1 MMILLVMAACNALML
16 TCDILILSRPRLS
29 IGKYFLFFFSFG
41 GFFFLQLYFDFS
53 PLLPV
58 ALGVNSVLLVK
69 WTGRLD
75 SFLSIPLG
83 YILNCVVSNLVS
95 LAANRAWDLSVKDIN
110 GDGFYIVLLGGC
122 SLVLSCPLL
131 FVARGVMG
139 RYVSGVLEKMGG
151 KLLALI
157 GVTLL
162 LCAFML
168 FTMASFFDTLDITH
182 REFLLMVGSLVLYF
196 LFTCSMLFI
205 VLHAV
210 RGNYE
215 ARKKVEYLEHLKE
228 YTGNLEMVYDNL
240 RSFRHDYINVMAS
253 LAAYIEE
260 GRYAELRDFFY
271 GHILPMQEGLAQRND
286 ALCRLSHVH
295 DALNSLLH
303 VEVLELKSILYTKL
317 LLAVNREVEVEV
329 DIPDVIDCVHM
340 DPVDL
345 VRVLGIYLDN
355 AIEACLETERP
366 FLGFHLGRTEEG
378 IVFLLSNPFVDRG
391 LSLGQMCKKDVSTKG
406 EGRGIGLY
414 TVGEI
419 LNRYDNVYHETRMEE
434 GVFIQQV
441 RICRA

>member
-1 MMILLVMAACNALML
+1 MMLYLIASLLIGLLL
-16 TCDILILSRPRLS
+16 TCDVFILAHPYVPRRVYAILVLS
-29 IGKYFLFFFSFG
+29 ISA
-41 GFFFLQLYFDFS
+41 FFLVQAYFTFY
-53 PLLPV
+53 PLV
-58 ALGVNSVLLVK
+58 VVTLGVHSVLLVK
-69 WTGRLD
+69 STGKHYM
-75 SFLSIPLG
+75 FFYIPIG
-83 YILNCVVSNLVS
+83 YILNCVFGNLVG
-95 LAANRAWDLSVKDIN
+95 LAFNLLWDLSVKELNADAAWIALYSIGTGIVSFPALYLVRRLFLRYLGDILE
-110 GDGFYIVLLGGC
+110 G
-122 SLVLSCPLL
+122 
-131 FVARGVMG
+131 MG
-139 RYVSGVLEKMGG
+139 K
-151 KLLALI
+151 KLLAFLAL
-157 GVTLL
+157 TLL
-162 LCAFML
+162 LCAYMIL
-168 FTMASFFDTLDITH
+168 TMASFFDTIEITH
-182 REFLLMVGSLVLYF
+182 REYFLMVASLVLYF
-196 LFTCSMLFI
+196 LFTFSMLFI

-228 YTGNLEMVYDNL
+228 YTGNLEMVYGNL

-260 GRYAELRDFFY
+260 GRYEELRDFFY

-295 DALNSLLH
+295 
-303 VEVLELKSILYTKL
+303 VLEVKSILYAKL
-317 LLAVNREVEVEV
+317 LLAVNRGVEVEV

-441 RICRA
+441 RICGA

>member
-1 MMILLVMAACNALML
+1 MMLYLIASLLIGLLL
-16 TCDILILSRPRLS
+16 TCDVFILAHPYVPRRVYAILVLS
-29 IGKYFLFFFSFG
+29 ISA
-41 GFFFLQLYFDFS
+41 FFLVQAYFTFY
-53 PLLPV
+53 PLV
-58 ALGVNSVLLVK
+58 VVTLGVHSVLLVK
-69 WTGRLD
+69 STGKHYMFFYLP
-75 SFLSIPLG
+75 IG
-83 YILNCVVSNLVS
+83 YILNCVFGNLVG
-95 LAANRAWDLSVKDIN
+95 LAFNLLWDLSVKELNADAAW
-110 GDGFYIVLLGGC
+110 IVLYSIGTGIVSFPALYLVRRLFLRYLGDILEG
-122 SLVLSCPLL
+122 
-131 FVARGVMG
+131 MG
-139 RYVSGVLEKMGG
+139 K
-151 KLLALI
+151 KLLAFLAL
-157 GVTLL
+157 TLL
-162 LCAFML
+162 LCAYMIL
-168 FTMASFFDTLDITH
+168 TMASFFDTIEITH
-182 REFLLMVGSLVLYF
+182 REYFLMVASLVLYF
-196 LFTCSMLFI
+196 LFTFSMLFI

-228 YTGNLEMVYDNL
+228 YTGNLEMVYGNL

-260 GRYAELRDFFY
+260 GRYEELRDFFY

-295 DALNSLLH
+295 
-303 VEVLELKSILYTKL
+303 VLELKSILYTKL

-345 VRVLGIYLDN
+345 VRGLGIYLDN

-366 FLGFHLGRTEEG
+366 FLHFHLGREEEG

>member
-1 MMILLVMAACNALML
+1 MMLYLIASLLIGLLL
-16 TCDILILSRPRLS
+16 TCDVFILAHPYVPRRVYAILVLS
-29 IGKYFLFFFSFG
+29 ISA
-41 GFFFLQLYFDFS
+41 FFLVQAYFTFY
-53 PLLPV
+53 PLV
-58 ALGVNSVLLVK
+58 VVTLGVHSVLLVK
-69 WTGRLD
+69 STGKHYMFFYLP
-75 SFLSIPLG
+75 IG
-83 YILNCVVSNLVS
+83 YILNCVFGNLVG
-95 LAANRAWDLSVKDIN
+95 LAFNLLWDLSVKELNADAAW
-110 GDGFYIVLLGGC
+110 IVLYSIGTGIVSFPALYLVRRLFLRYLGDILEG
-122 SLVLSCPLL
+122 
-131 FVARGVMG
+131 MG
-139 RYVSGVLEKMGG
+139 K
-151 KLLALI
+151 KLLAFLAL
-157 GVTLL
+157 TLL
-162 LCAFML
+162 LCAYMIL
-168 FTMASFFDTLDITH
+168 TMASFFDTIEITH
-182 REFLLMVGSLVLYF
+182 REYFLMVASLVLYF
-196 LFTCSMLFI
+196 LFTFSMLFI

-228 YTGNLEMVYDNL
+228 YTGNLEMVYGNL

-260 GRYAELRDFFY
+260 GRYEELRDFFY

-295 DALNSLLH
+295 
-303 VEVLELKSILYTKL
+303 VLEVKSILYAKL
-317 LLAVNREVEVEV
+317 LLAVNRGVEVEV

-366 FLGFHLGRTEEG
+366 FLGFHLGRVEG
-378 IVFLLSNPFVDRG
+378 DVVFLLSNSFVDRG

>member
-1 MMILLVMAACNALML
+1 MMLYLIASLLIGLLL
-16 TCDILILSRPRLS
+16 TCDVFILAHPYVPRRVYAILVLS
-29 IGKYFLFFFSFG
+29 ISA
-41 GFFFLQLYFDFS
+41 FFLVQAYFTFY
-53 PLLPV
+53 PLV
-58 ALGVNSVLLVK
+58 VVTLGVHSVLLVK
-69 WTGRLD
+69 STGKHYMFFYLP
-75 SFLSIPLG
+75 IG
-83 YILNCVVSNLVS
+83 YILNCVFGNLVG
-95 LAANRAWDLSVKDIN
+95 LAFNLLWNLSVKELNADAAW
-110 GDGFYIVLLGGC
+110 IVLHFIGTGIVSFPALYLVRRLFLRYLGDILEG
-122 SLVLSCPLL
+122 
-131 FVARGVMG
+131 MG
-139 RYVSGVLEKMGG
+139 K
-151 KLLALI
+151 KLLAFLAL
-157 GVTLL
+157 TLL
-162 LCAFML
+162 LCAYMIL
-168 FTMASFFDTLDITH
+168 TMASFFDTIEITH
-182 REFLLMVGSLVLYF
+182 REYFLMVASLVLYF
-196 LFTCSMLFI
+196 LFTFSMLFI

-260 GRYAELRDFFY
+260 GRYEELREFFY
-271 GHILPMQEGLAQRND
+271 GHILPMQKGLTQKN
-286 ALCRLSHVH
+286 

-366 FLGFHLGRTEEG
+366 FLGFHLGRVEEG

>member
-1 MMILLVMAACNALML
+1 MMLYLIASLLIGLLL
-16 TCDILILSRPRLS
+16 TCDVFILAHPYVPRRVYAILVLS
-29 IGKYFLFFFSFG
+29 ISA
-41 GFFFLQLYFDFS
+41 FFLVQAYFTFY
-53 PLLPV
+53 PLV
-58 ALGVNSVLLVK
+58 VVTLGVHSVLLVK
-69 WTGRLD
+69 STGKHYMFFYLP
-75 SFLSIPLG
+75 IG
-83 YILNCVVSNLVS
+83 YILNCVFGNLVG
-95 LAANRAWDLSVKDIN
+95 LAFNLLWDLSVKELNADAAWIALYFIGTGIVSFPALYLVRRLFLRYLGDILE
-110 GDGFYIVLLGGC
+110 G
-122 SLVLSCPLL
+122 
-131 FVARGVMG
+131 MG
-139 RYVSGVLEKMGG
+139 K
-151 KLLALI
+151 KLLAFL
-157 GVTLL
+157 VLTLL
-162 LCAFML
+162 LCAYMIL
-168 FTMASFFDTLDITH
+168 TMASFFDTIEITH
-182 REFLLMVGSLVLYF
+182 REYFLMVASLVLYF
-196 LFTCSMLFI
+196 LFTFSMLFI

-228 YTGNLEMVYDNL
+228 YTGNLEMVYGNL

-260 GRYAELRDFFY
+260 GRYEELGEFFY
-271 GHILPMQEGLAQRND
+271 GHILPMQKGLTQKN
-286 ALCRLSHVH
+286 

-329 DIPDVIDCVHM
+329 DIPDVIDSVHM

-366 FLGFHLGRTEEG
+366 FLHFHLGRVEG
-378 IVFLLSNPFVDRG
+378 DVVFLLSNSFVDRG

>member
-1 MMILLVMAACNALML
+1 MMLYLIASLLIGLLL
-16 TCDILILSRPRLS
+16 TCDVFILAHPYVPRRVYAILVLS
-29 IGKYFLFFFSFG
+29 ISA
-41 GFFFLQLYFDFS
+41 FFLVQAYFTFY
-53 PLLPV
+53 PLV
-58 ALGVNSVLLVK
+58 VVTLGVHSVLLVK
-69 WTGRLD
+69 STGKHYMFFYLP
-75 SFLSIPLG
+75 IG
-83 YILNCVVSNLVS
+83 YILNCVFGNLVG
-95 LAANRAWDLSVKDIN
+95 LAFNLLWDLSVKELNADAAW
-110 GDGFYIVLLGGC
+110 IVLYSIGTGIVSFPALYLVRRLFLRYLGDILEG
-122 SLVLSCPLL
+122 
-131 FVARGVMG
+131 MG
-139 RYVSGVLEKMGG
+139 K
-151 KLLALI
+151 KLLAFLAL
-157 GVTLL
+157 TLL
-162 LCAFML
+162 LCAYMIL
-168 FTMASFFDTLDITH
+168 TMASFFDTIEITH
-182 REFLLMVGSLVLYF
+182 REYFLMVASLVLYF

-228 YTGNLEMVYDNL
+228 YTGNLEMVYGNL

-260 GRYAELRDFFY
+260 GRYEELGEFFY
-271 GHILPMQEGLAQRND
+271 GHILPMQKGLTQKN
-286 ALCRLSHVH
+286 

-366 FLGFHLGRTEEG
+366 FLRFHLGRVEG
-378 IVFLLSNPFVDRG
+378 DVVFLLSNSFVDRG

>member
-1 MMILLVMAACNALML
+1 MMLYLIASLLIGLLL
-16 TCDILILSRPRLS
+16 TCDVFILAHPYVPRRVYAILVLS
-29 IGKYFLFFFSFG
+29 ISA
-41 GFFFLQLYFDFS
+41 FFLVQAYFTFY
-53 PLLPV
+53 PLV
-58 ALGVNSVLLVK
+58 VVTLGVHSVLLVK
-69 WTGRLD
+69 STGKHYMFFYLP
-75 SFLSIPLG
+75 IG
-83 YILNCVVSNLVS
+83 YILNCVFGNLVG
-95 LAANRAWDLSVKDIN
+95 LAFNLLWDLSVKELNADAAW
-110 GDGFYIVLLGGC
+110 IVLYSIGTGIVSFPALYLVRRLFLRYLGDILEG
-122 SLVLSCPLL
+122 
-131 FVARGVMG
+131 MG
-139 RYVSGVLEKMGG
+139 K
-151 KLLALI
+151 KLLAFLAL
-157 GVTLL
+157 TLL
-162 LCAFML
+162 LCAYMIL
-168 FTMASFFDTLDITH
+168 TMASFFDTIEITH
-182 REFLLMVGSLVLYF
+182 REYFLMVASLVLYF
-196 LFTCSMLFI
+196 LFTFSMLFI
-205 VLHAV
+205 VLHAA

-228 YTGNLEMVYDNL
+228 YTGNLEMVYGNL

-260 GRYAELRDFFY
+260 GRYEELRDFFY

-295 DALNSLLH
+295 
-303 VEVLELKSILYTKL
+303 VLEVKSILYAKL
-317 LLAVNREVEVEV
+317 LLAVNRGVEVEV

-366 FLGFHLGRTEEG
+366 FLGFHLGRVEG
-378 IVFLLSNPFVDRG
+378 DVVFLLSNSFVDRG

>member
-1 MMILLVMAACNALML
+1 MMLYLIASLLIGLLL
-16 TCDILILSRPRLS
+16 TCDVFILAHPYVPRRVYAILVLS
-29 IGKYFLFFFSFG
+29 ISA
-41 GFFFLQLYFDFS
+41 FFLVQAYFTFY
-53 PLLPV
+53 PLV
-58 ALGVNSVLLVK
+58 VVTLGVHSVLLVK
-69 WTGRLD
+69 STGKHYMFFYLP
-75 SFLSIPLG
+75 IG
-83 YILNCVVSNLVS
+83 YILNCVFGNLVG
-95 LAANRAWDLSVKDIN
+95 LTFNLLWDLSVKELNADAAWIALYFIGTGIVSFPALYLVRRLFLRYLGDILE
-110 GDGFYIVLLGGC
+110 G
-122 SLVLSCPLL
+122 
-131 FVARGVMG
+131 MG
-139 RYVSGVLEKMGG
+139 K
-151 KLLALI
+151 KLLAFLAL
-157 GVTLL
+157 TLL
-162 LCAFML
+162 LCAYMIL
-168 FTMASFFDTLDITH
+168 TMASFFDTIEITH
-182 REFLLMVGSLVLYF
+182 REYFLMVASLVLYF

-228 YTGNLEMVYDNL
+228 YTGNLEMVYGNL

-260 GRYAELRDFFY
+260 GRYEELGEFFY
-271 GHILPMQEGLAQRND
+271 GHILPMQKGLTQKN
-286 ALCRLSHVH
+286 
-295 DALNSLLH
+295 DALNSLLR

-317 LLAVNREVEVEV
+317 LLAVNRDVEVEV

>member
-1 MMILLVMAACNALML
+1 MMLYLIASLLIGLLL
-16 TCDILILSRPRLS
+16 TCDVFILAHPYVPRRVYAILVLS
-29 IGKYFLFFFSFG
+29 ISA
-41 GFFFLQLYFDFS
+41 FFLVQAYFTFY
-53 PLLPV
+53 PLV
-58 ALGVNSVLLVK
+58 VVTLGVHSVLLVK
-69 WTGRLD
+69 STGKHYMFFYLP
-75 SFLSIPLG
+75 IG
-83 YILNCVVSNLVS
+83 YILNCVFGNLVG
-95 LAANRAWDLSVKDIN
+95 LAFNLLWDLSVKELNADAAW
-110 GDGFYIVLLGGC
+110 IVLYSIGTGIVSFPALYLVRRLFLRYLGDILEG
-122 SLVLSCPLL
+122 
-131 FVARGVMG
+131 MG
-139 RYVSGVLEKMGG
+139 K
-151 KLLALI
+151 KLLAFLAL
-157 GVTLL
+157 TLL
-162 LCAFML
+162 LCAYMIL
-168 FTMASFFDTLDITH
+168 TMASFFDTIEITH
-182 REFLLMVGSLVLYF
+182 REYFLMVASLVLYF
-196 LFTCSMLFI
+196 LFTFSMLFI

-228 YTGNLEMVYDNL
+228 YTGNLEMVYGNL

-260 GRYAELRDFFY
+260 GRYEELRDFFY

-295 DALNSLLH
+295 
-303 VEVLELKSILYTKL
+303 VLEMKSILYAKL
-317 LLAVNREVEVEV
+317 LLAVNRGVEVEV

-340 DPVDL
+340 DPMDL

-366 FLGFHLGRTEEG
+366 FLHFHLGRVEG
-378 IVFLLSNPFVDRG
+378 DVVFLLSNSFVDRG

>member
-1 MMILLVMAACNALML
+1 MMLYLIASLLIGLLL
-16 TCDILILSRPRLS
+16 TCDVFILAHPYVPRRVYAILVLS
-29 IGKYFLFFFSFG
+29 ISA
-41 GFFFLQLYFDFS
+41 FFLVQAYFTFY
-53 PLLPV
+53 PLV
-58 ALGVNSVLLVK
+58 VVTLGVHSVLLVK
-69 WTGRLD
+69 STGKHYMFFYLP
-75 SFLSIPLG
+75 IG
-83 YILNCVVSNLVS
+83 YILNCVFGNLVG
-95 LAANRAWDLSVKDIN
+95 LAFNLLWDLSVKELNADAAW
-110 GDGFYIVLLGGC
+110 IVLYSIGTGIVSFPALYLVRRLFLRYLGDILEG
-122 SLVLSCPLL
+122 
-131 FVARGVMG
+131 MG
-139 RYVSGVLEKMGG
+139 K
-151 KLLALI
+151 KLLAFLAL
-157 GVTLL
+157 TLL
-162 LCAFML
+162 LCAYMIL
-168 FTMASFFDTLDITH
+168 TMASFFDTIEITH
-182 REFLLMVGSLVLYF
+182 REYFLMVASLVLYF
-196 LFTCSMLFI
+196 LFTFSMLFI
-205 VLHAV
+205 VLHAA

-260 GRYAELRDFFY
+260 GRYEELRDFFY

-295 DALNSLLH
+295 
-303 VEVLELKSILYTKL
+303 VLEVKSILYAKL
-317 LLAVNREVEVEV
+317 LLAVNRGVEVEV

-366 FLGFHLGRTEEG
+366 FLGFHLGRVEG
-378 IVFLLSNPFVDRG
+378 DVVFLLSNSFVDRG

>member
-1 MMILLVMAACNALML
+1 MMLYLIASLLIGLLL
-16 TCDILILSRPRLS
+16 TCDVFILAHPYVPRRVYAILVLS
-29 IGKYFLFFFSFG
+29 ISA
-41 GFFFLQLYFDFS
+41 FFLVQAYFTFY
-53 PLLPV
+53 PLV
-58 ALGVNSVLLVK
+58 VVTLGVHSVLLVK
-69 WTGRLD
+69 STGKHYMFFYLP
-75 SFLSIPLG
+75 IG
-83 YILNCVVSNLVS
+83 YILNCVFGNLVG
-95 LAANRAWDLSVKDIN
+95 LAFNLLWNLSVKELNADAAW
-110 GDGFYIVLLGGC
+110 IVLHFIGTGIVSFPALYLVRRLFLRYLGDILEG
-122 SLVLSCPLL
+122 
-131 FVARGVMG
+131 MG
-139 RYVSGVLEKMGG
+139 K
-151 KLLALI
+151 KLLAFLAL
-157 GVTLL
+157 TLL
-162 LCAFML
+162 LCAYMIL
-168 FTMASFFDTLDITH
+168 TMASFFDTIEITH
-182 REFLLMVGSLVLYF
+182 REYFLMVASLVLYF
-196 LFTCSMLFI
+196 LFTFSMLFI

-260 GRYAELRDFFY
+260 GRYEELREFFY
-271 GHILPMQEGLAQRND
+271 GHILPMQKGLTQKN
-286 ALCRLSHVH
+286 

-366 FLGFHLGRTEEG
+366 FLGFHLGRVEG
-378 IVFLLSNPFVDRG
+378 DVVFLLSNSFVDRG

>member
-1 MMILLVMAACNALML
+1 MMLYLIASLLIGLLL
-16 TCDILILSRPRLS
+16 TCDVFILAHPYVPRRVYAILVLS
-29 IGKYFLFFFSFG
+29 ISA
-41 GFFFLQLYFDFS
+41 FFLVQTYFTFY
-53 PLLPV
+53 PLV
-58 ALGVNSVLLVK
+58 VVTLGVHSVLLVK
-69 WTGRLD
+69 STGKHYMFFYLP
-75 SFLSIPLG
+75 IG
-83 YILNCVVSNLVS
+83 YILNCVFGNLVG
-95 LAANRAWDLSVKDIN
+95 LAFNLLWDLSVKELNADAAW
-110 GDGFYIVLLGGC
+110 IVLYSIGTGIVSFPALYLVRRLFLRYLGDILEG
-122 SLVLSCPLL
+122 
-131 FVARGVMG
+131 MG
-139 RYVSGVLEKMGG
+139 K
-151 KLLALI
+151 KLLAFLAL
-157 GVTLL
+157 TLL
-162 LCAFML
+162 LCAYMIL
-168 FTMASFFDTLDITH
+168 TMASFFDTIEITH
-182 REFLLMVGSLVLYF
+182 REYFLMVASLVLYF
-196 LFTCSMLFI
+196 LFTFSMLFI
-205 VLHAV
+205 VLHAA

-260 GRYAELRDFFY
+260 GRYEELGDFFY
-271 GHILPMQEGLAQRND
+271 GHILPMQKGLTQKN
-286 ALCRLSHVH
+286 

-345 VRVLGIYLDN
+345 VRVLGIFLDN

-366 FLGFHLGRTEEG
+366 FLHFHLGRVEG
-378 IVFLLSNPFVDRG
+378 DVVFLLSNSFVDRG

>member
-1 MMILLVMAACNALML
+1 MMLYLIASLLIGLLL
-16 TCDILILSRPRLS
+16 TCDVFILAHPYVPRRVYAILVLS
-29 IGKYFLFFFSFG
+29 ISA
-41 GFFFLQLYFDFS
+41 FFLVQAYFTFY
-53 PLLPV
+53 PLV
-58 ALGVNSVLLVK
+58 VVTLGVHSVLLVK
-69 WTGRLD
+69 STGKHYMFFYLP
-75 SFLSIPLG
+75 IG
-83 YILNCVVSNLVS
+83 YILNCVFGNLVG
-95 LAANRAWDLSVKDIN
+95 LAFNLLWDLSVKELNADAAW
-110 GDGFYIVLLGGC
+110 IVLYSIGTGIVSFPALYLVRRLFLRYLGDILEG
-122 SLVLSCPLL
+122 
-131 FVARGVMG
+131 MG
-139 RYVSGVLEKMGG
+139 K
-151 KLLALI
+151 KLLAFLAL
-157 GVTLL
+157 TLL
-162 LCAFML
+162 LCAYMIL
-168 FTMASFFDTLDITH
+168 TMASFFDTIEITH
-182 REFLLMVGSLVLYF
+182 REYFLMVASLVLYF
-196 LFTCSMLFI
+196 LFTFSMLFI

-228 YTGNLEMVYDNL
+228 YTGNLEMVYGNL

-260 GRYAELRDFFY
+260 GRYEELRDFFY

-295 DALNSLLH
+295 
-303 VEVLELKSILYTKL
+303 VLEVKSILYAKL
-317 LLAVNREVEVEV
+317 LLAVNRGVEVEV

>member
-1 MMILLVMAACNALML
+1 MMLYLIASLLIGLLL
-16 TCDILILSRPRLS
+16 TCDVFILAHPYVPRRVYAILVLS
-29 IGKYFLFFFSFG
+29 ISA
-41 GFFFLQLYFDFS
+41 FFLVQAYFTFY
-53 PLLPV
+53 PLV
-58 ALGVNSVLLVK
+58 VVTLGVHSVLLVK
-69 WTGRLD
+69 STGKHYMFFYLP
-75 SFLSIPLG
+75 IG
-83 YILNCVVSNLVS
+83 YILNCVFGNLVG
-95 LAANRAWDLSVKDIN
+95 LAFNLLWDLSVKELNADAAWIALHFIGTAIVSFPALYLVRRLFLRYLGDILE
-110 GDGFYIVLLGGC
+110 G
-122 SLVLSCPLL
+122 
-131 FVARGVMG
+131 MG
-139 RYVSGVLEKMGG
+139 K
-151 KLLALI
+151 KLLAFL
-157 GVTLL
+157 VLTLL
-162 LCAFML
+162 LCAYMIL
-168 FTMASFFDTLDITH
+168 TMASFFDTIEITH
-182 REFLLMVGSLVLYF
+182 REYFLMVASLVLYF
-196 LFTCSMLFI
+196 LFTFSMLFI
-205 VLHAV
+205 MLHAV

-228 YTGNLEMVYDNL
+228 YTENLEMVYDNL

-260 GRYAELRDFFY
+260 GRYEELGDFFY

-295 DALNSLLH
+295 
-303 VEVLELKSILYTKL
+303 VLEMKSILYAKL
-317 LLAVNREVEVEV
+317 LLAVNRGVEVEV
-329 DIPDVIDCVHM
+329 DIPDVIDSVHM

-366 FLGFHLGRTEEG
+366 FLGFHLGRVEG
-378 IVFLLSNPFVDRG
+378 DVVFLLSNSFVDRG

>member
-1 MMILLVMAACNALML
+1 MMLYLIASLLIGLLL
-16 TCDILILSRPRLS
+16 TCDVFILAHPYVPRRVYAILVLS
-29 IGKYFLFFFSFG
+29 ISA
-41 GFFFLQLYFDFS
+41 FFLVQAYFTFY
-53 PLLPV
+53 PLV
-58 ALGVNSVLLVK
+58 VVTLGVHSVLLVK
-69 WTGRLD
+69 STGKHYMFFYLP
-75 SFLSIPLG
+75 IG
-83 YILNCVVSNLVS
+83 YILNCVFGNLVG
-95 LAANRAWDLSVKDIN
+95 LAFNLLWDLSVKELNADAAW
-110 GDGFYIVLLGGC
+110 IVLHFIGTGIVSFPALYLVRRLFLRYLGDILEG
-122 SLVLSCPLL
+122 
-131 FVARGVMG
+131 MG
-139 RYVSGVLEKMGG
+139 K
-151 KLLALI
+151 KLLAFLAL
-157 GVTLL
+157 TLL
-162 LCAFML
+162 LCAYMIL
-168 FTMASFFDTLDITH
+168 TMASFFDTIEITH
-182 REFLLMVGSLVLYF
+182 REYFLMVASLVLYF
-196 LFTCSMLFI
+196 LFTFSMLFI

-260 GRYAELRDFFY
+260 GRYEELREFFY
-271 GHILPMQEGLAQRND
+271 GHILPMQKGLTQKN
-286 ALCRLSHVH
+286 

-366 FLGFHLGRTEEG
+366 FLHFHLGRVEG
-378 IVFLLSNPFVDRG
+378 DVVFLLSNSFVDRG

>member
-1 MMILLVMAACNALML
+1 MMLYLIASLLIGLLL
-16 TCDILILSRPRLS
+16 TCDVFILAHPYVPRRVYAILVLS
-29 IGKYFLFFFSFG
+29 ISA
-41 GFFFLQLYFDFS
+41 FFLVQAYFTFY
-53 PLLPV
+53 PLV
-58 ALGVNSVLLVK
+58 VVTLGVHSVLLVK
-69 WTGRLD
+69 STGKHYMFFYLP
-75 SFLSIPLG
+75 IG
-83 YILNCVVSNLVS
+83 YILNCVFGNLVG
-95 LAANRAWDLSVKDIN
+95 LAFNLLWDLSVKELNADAAW
-110 GDGFYIVLLGGC
+110 IVLYSIGTGIVSFPALYLVRRLFLRYLGDILEG
-122 SLVLSCPLL
+122 
-131 FVARGVMG
+131 MG
-139 RYVSGVLEKMGG
+139 K
-151 KLLALI
+151 KLLAFLAL
-157 GVTLL
+157 TLL
-162 LCAFML
+162 LCAYMIL
-168 FTMASFFDTLDITH
+168 TMASFFDTIEITH
-182 REFLLMVGSLVLYF
+182 REYFLMVASLVLYF
-196 LFTCSMLFI
+196 LFTFSMLFI

-228 YTGNLEMVYDNL
+228 YTGNLEMVYGNL

-295 DALNSLLH
+295 
-303 VEVLELKSILYTKL
+303 VLEVKSILYAKL
-317 LLAVNREVEVEV
+317 LLAVNRGVEVEV
-329 DIPDVIDCVHM
+329 DIPDVIDSVHM

-366 FLGFHLGRTEEG
+366 FLGFHLGRVEG
-378 IVFLLSNPFVDRG
+378 DVVFLLSNSFVDRG

>member
-1 MMILLVMAACNALML
+1 MMLYLIASLLIGLLL
-16 TCDILILSRPRLS
+16 TCDVFILAHPYVPRRVYAILVLS
-29 IGKYFLFFFSFG
+29 ISA
-41 GFFFLQLYFDFS
+41 FFLVQAYFTFY
-53 PLLPV
+53 PLV
-58 ALGVNSVLLVK
+58 VVTLGVHSVLLVK
-69 WTGRLD
+69 STGKHYMFFYLP
-75 SFLSIPLG
+75 IG
-83 YILNCVVSNLVS
+83 YILNCVFGNLVG
-95 LAANRAWDLSVKDIN
+95 LTFNLLWDLSVKELNADAAWIALYSIGTGIVSFPALYLVRRLFLRYLGDILE
-110 GDGFYIVLLGGC
+110 G
-122 SLVLSCPLL
+122 
-131 FVARGVMG
+131 MG
-139 RYVSGVLEKMGG
+139 K
-151 KLLALI
+151 KLLAFLAL
-157 GVTLL
+157 TLL
-162 LCAFML
+162 LCAYMIL
-168 FTMASFFDTLDITH
+168 TMASFFDTIEITH
-182 REFLLMVGSLVLYF
+182 REYFLMVASLVLYF
-196 LFTCSMLFI
+196 LFTFSMLFI

-260 GRYAELRDFFY
+260 GRYEELREFFY
-271 GHILPMQEGLAQRND
+271 GHILPMQKGLTQKN
-286 ALCRLSHVH
+286 
-295 DALNSLLH
+295 DALNSLLR

-366 FLGFHLGRTEEG
+366 FLGFHLGRVEG
-378 IVFLLSNPFVDRG
+378 DVVFLLSNSFVDRG

-419 LNRYDNVYHETRMEE
+419 LNRYDSVYHETRMEE

>member
-1 MMILLVMAACNALML
+1 MMLYLIASLLIGLLL
-16 TCDILILSRPRLS
+16 TCDVFILAHPYVPRRVYAILVLS
-29 IGKYFLFFFSFG
+29 ISA
-41 GFFFLQLYFDFS
+41 FFLVQAYFTFY
-53 PLLPV
+53 PLV
-58 ALGVNSVLLVK
+58 VVTLGVHSVLLVK
-69 WTGRLD
+69 STGKHYMFFYLP
-75 SFLSIPLG
+75 IG
-83 YILNCVVSNLVS
+83 YILNCVFGNLVG
-95 LAANRAWDLSVKDIN
+95 LAFNLLWDLSVKELNADAAWIALHFIGTAIVSFPALYLVRRLFLRYLGDILE
-110 GDGFYIVLLGGC
+110 G
-122 SLVLSCPLL
+122 
-131 FVARGVMG
+131 MG
-139 RYVSGVLEKMGG
+139 K
-151 KLLALI
+151 KLLAFL
-157 GVTLL
+157 VLTLL
-162 LCAFML
+162 LCAYMIL
-168 FTMASFFDTLDITH
+168 TMASFFDTIEITH
-182 REFLLMVGSLVLYF
+182 REYFLMVASLVLYF
-196 LFTCSMLFI
+196 LFTFSMLFI

-228 YTGNLEMVYDNL
+228 YTENLEMVYDNL

-260 GRYAELRDFFY
+260 GRYEELGDFFY
-271 GHILPMQEGLAQRND
+271 GHILPMQKGLTQKN
-286 ALCRLSHVH
+286 

-366 FLGFHLGRTEEG
+366 FLGFHLGRVEG
-378 IVFLLSNPFVDRG
+378 DVVFLLSNSFVDRG

>member
-1 MMILLVMAACNALML
+1 MMLYLIASLLIGLLL
-16 TCDILILSRPRLS
+16 TCDVFILAHPYVPRRVYAILVLS
-29 IGKYFLFFFSFG
+29 ISA
-41 GFFFLQLYFDFS
+41 FFLVQAYFTFY
-53 PLLPV
+53 PLV
-58 ALGVNSVLLVK
+58 VVTLGVHSVLLVK
-69 WTGRLD
+69 STGKHYMFFYLP
-75 SFLSIPLG
+75 IG
-83 YILNCVVSNLVS
+83 YILNCVFGNLVG
-95 LAANRAWDLSVKDIN
+95 LAFNLLWNLSVKELNADAAW
-110 GDGFYIVLLGGC
+110 IVLHFIGTGIVSFPALYLVRRLFLRYLGDILEG
-122 SLVLSCPLL
+122 
-131 FVARGVMG
+131 MG
-139 RYVSGVLEKMGG
+139 K
-151 KLLALI
+151 KLLAFLAL
-157 GVTLL
+157 TLL
-162 LCAFML
+162 LCAYMIL
-168 FTMASFFDTLDITH
+168 TMASFFDTIEITH
-182 REFLLMVGSLVLYF
+182 REYFLIVASLVLYF
-196 LFTCSMLFI
+196 LFTFSMLFI

-228 YTGNLEMVYDNL
+228 YTGNLEMVYGNL

-260 GRYAELRDFFY
+260 GRYEELRDFFY

-295 DALNSLLH
+295 
-303 VEVLELKSILYTKL
+303 VLEMKSILYAKL
-317 LLAVNREVEVEV
+317 LLAVNRGVEVEV
-329 DIPDVIDCVHM
+329 DIPDVIDSVHM

-366 FLGFHLGRTEEG
+366 FLGFHLGRVEG
-378 IVFLLSNPFVDRG
+378 DVVFLLSNSFVDRG

>member
-1 MMILLVMAACNALML
+1 MMLYLIASLLIGLLL
-16 TCDILILSRPRLS
+16 TCDVFILAHPYVPRRVYAILVLS
-29 IGKYFLFFFSFG
+29 ISA
-41 GFFFLQLYFDFS
+41 FFLVQAYFTFY
-53 PLLPV
+53 PLV
-58 ALGVNSVLLVK
+58 VVTLGVHSVLLVK
-69 WTGRLD
+69 STGKHYMFFYLP
-75 SFLSIPLG
+75 IG
-83 YILNCVVSNLVS
+83 YILNCVFGNLVG
-95 LAANRAWDLSVKDIN
+95 LAFNLLWNLSVKELNADAAW
-110 GDGFYIVLLGGC
+110 IVLHFIGTGIVSFPALYLVRRLFLRYLGDILEG
-122 SLVLSCPLL
+122 
-131 FVARGVMG
+131 MG
-139 RYVSGVLEKMGG
+139 K
-151 KLLALI
+151 KLLAFLAL
-157 GVTLL
+157 TLL
-162 LCAFML
+162 LCAYMIL
-168 FTMASFFDTLDITH
+168 TMASFFDTIEITH
-182 REFLLMVGSLVLYF
+182 REYFLMVASLVLYF

-260 GRYAELRDFFY
+260 GRYEELGEFFY
-271 GHILPMQEGLAQRND
+271 GHILPMQKGLTQKN
-286 ALCRLSHVH
+286 

-366 FLGFHLGRTEEG
+366 FLHFHLGRVEG
-378 IVFLLSNPFVDRG
+378 DVVFLLSNSFVDRG

>member
-1 MMILLVMAACNALML
+1 MMLYLIASLLIGLLL
-16 TCDILILSRPRLS
+16 TCDVFILAHPYVPRRVYAILVLS
-29 IGKYFLFFFSFG
+29 ISA
-41 GFFFLQLYFDFS
+41 FFLVQAYFTFY
-53 PLLPV
+53 PLV
-58 ALGVNSVLLVK
+58 VVTLGVHSVLLVK
-69 WTGRLD
+69 STGKHYMFFYLP
-75 SFLSIPLG
+75 IG
-83 YILNCVVSNLVS
+83 YILNCVFGNLVG
-95 LAANRAWDLSVKDIN
+95 LAFNLLWDLSVKELNADAAW
-110 GDGFYIVLLGGC
+110 IVLYSIGTGIVSFPALYLVRRLFLRYLGDILEG
-122 SLVLSCPLL
+122 
-131 FVARGVMG
+131 MG
-139 RYVSGVLEKMGG
+139 K
-151 KLLALI
+151 KLLAFLAL
-157 GVTLL
+157 TLL
-162 LCAFML
+162 LCAYMIL
-168 FTMASFFDTLDITH
+168 TMASFFDTIEITH
-182 REFLLMVGSLVLYF
+182 REYFLMVASLVLYF
-196 LFTCSMLFI
+196 LFTFSMLFI

-228 YTGNLEMVYDNL
+228 YTGNLEMVYGNL

-260 GRYAELRDFFY
+260 GRYEELRDFFY

-295 DALNSLLH
+295 
-303 VEVLELKSILYTKL
+303 VLEMKSILYAKL
-317 LLAVNREVEVEV
+317 LLAVNRGVEVEV

-366 FLGFHLGRTEEG
+366 FLGFHLGRVEG
-378 IVFLLSNPFVDRG
+378 DVVFLLSNSFVDRG

>member
-1 MMILLVMAACNALML
+1 MMLYLIASLLIGLLL
-16 TCDILILSRPRLS
+16 TCDVFILAHPYVPRRVYAILVLS
-29 IGKYFLFFFSFG
+29 ISA
-41 GFFFLQLYFDFS
+41 FFLVQAYFTFY
-53 PLLPV
+53 PLV
-58 ALGVNSVLLVK
+58 VVTLGVHSVLLVK
-69 WTGRLD
+69 STGKHYMFFYLP
-75 SFLSIPLG
+75 IG
-83 YILNCVVSNLVS
+83 YILNCVFGNLVG
-95 LAANRAWDLSVKDIN
+95 LAFNLLWDLSVKELNADAAW
-110 GDGFYIVLLGGC
+110 IVLYSIGTGIVSFPALYLVRRLFLRYLGDILEG
-122 SLVLSCPLL
+122 
-131 FVARGVMG
+131 MG
-139 RYVSGVLEKMGG
+139 K
-151 KLLALI
+151 KLLAFLAL
-157 GVTLL
+157 TLL
-162 LCAFML
+162 LCAYMIL
-168 FTMASFFDTLDITH
+168 TMASFFDTIEITH
-182 REFLLMVGSLVLYF
+182 REYFLMVASLVLYF
-196 LFTCSMLFI
+196 LFTFSMLFI
-205 VLHAV
+205 VLHAA

-260 GRYAELRDFFY
+260 GRYEELRDFFY

-295 DALNSLLH
+295 
-303 VEVLELKSILYTKL
+303 VLEVKSILYAKL
-317 LLAVNREVEVEV
+317 LLAVNRGVEVEV

>member
-1 MMILLVMAACNALML
+1 MMLYLIASLLIGLLL
-16 TCDILILSRPRLS
+16 TCDVFILAHPYVPRRVYAILVLS
-29 IGKYFLFFFSFG
+29 ISA
-41 GFFFLQLYFDFS
+41 FFLVQAYFTFY
-53 PLLPV
+53 PLV
-58 ALGVNSVLLVK
+58 VVTLGVHSVLLVK
-69 WTGRLD
+69 STGKHYMFFYLP
-75 SFLSIPLG
+75 IG
-83 YILNCVVSNLVS
+83 YILNCVFGNLVG
-95 LAANRAWDLSVKDIN
+95 LAFNLLWDLSVKELNADAAW
-110 GDGFYIVLLGGC
+110 IVLYSIGTGIVSFPALYLVRRLFLRYLGDILEG
-122 SLVLSCPLL
+122 
-131 FVARGVMG
+131 MG
-139 RYVSGVLEKMGG
+139 K
-151 KLLALI
+151 KLLAFLAL
-157 GVTLL
+157 TLL
-162 LCAFML
+162 LCAYMIL
-168 FTMASFFDTLDITH
+168 TMASFFDTIEITH
-182 REFLLMVGSLVLYF
+182 REYFLMVASLVLYF
-196 LFTCSMLFI
+196 LFTFSMLFI

-228 YTGNLEMVYDNL
+228 YTENLEMVYDNL

-260 GRYAELRDFFY
+260 GRYEELGDFFY
-271 GHILPMQEGLAQRND
+271 GHILPMQKGLTQKN
-286 ALCRLSHVH
+286 

-329 DIPDVIDCVHM
+329 DIPDVIDSVHM

-366 FLGFHLGRTEEG
+366 FLHFHLGRVEG
-378 IVFLLSNPFVDRG
+378 DVVFLLSNSFVDRG

>member
-1 MMILLVMAACNALML
+1 MMLYLIASLLIGLLL
-16 TCDILILSRPRLS
+16 TCDVFILAHPYVPRRVYAILVLS
-29 IGKYFLFFFSFG
+29 ISA
-41 GFFFLQLYFDFS
+41 FFLVQAYFTFY
-53 PLLPV
+53 PLV
-58 ALGVNSVLLVK
+58 VVTLGVHSVLLVK
-69 WTGRLD
+69 STGKHYMFFYLP
-75 SFLSIPLG
+75 IG
-83 YILNCVVSNLVS
+83 YILNCVFGNLVG
-95 LAANRAWDLSVKDIN
+95 LAFNLLWDLSVKELNADAAW
-110 GDGFYIVLLGGC
+110 IVLYSIGTGIVSFPALYLVRRLFLRYLGDILEG
-122 SLVLSCPLL
+122 
-131 FVARGVMG
+131 MG
-139 RYVSGVLEKMGG
+139 K
-151 KLLALI
+151 KLLAFLAL
-157 GVTLL
+157 TLL
-162 LCAFML
+162 LCAYMIL
-168 FTMASFFDTLDITH
+168 TMASFFDTIEITH
-182 REFLLMVGSLVLYF
+182 REYFLMVASLVLYF
-196 LFTCSMLFI
+196 LFTFSMLFI
-205 VLHAV
+205 VLHAL

-228 YTGNLEMVYDNL
+228 YTGNLEMVYGNL

-260 GRYAELRDFFY
+260 GRYEELRDFFY

-295 DALNSLLH
+295 
-303 VEVLELKSILYTKL
+303 VLEMKSILYAKL
-317 LLAVNREVEVEV
+317 LLAVNRGVEVEV

-366 FLGFHLGRTEEG
+366 FLGFHLGRVEG
-378 IVFLLSNPFVDRG
+378 DVVFLLSNSFVDRG

>member
-1 MMILLVMAACNALML
+1 MMLYLIASLLIGLLL
-16 TCDILILSRPRLS
+16 TCDVFILAHPYVPRRVYAILVLS
-29 IGKYFLFFFSFG
+29 ISA
-41 GFFFLQLYFDFS
+41 FFLVQAYFTFY
-53 PLLPV
+53 PLV
-58 ALGVNSVLLVK
+58 VVTLGVHSVLLVK
-69 WTGRLD
+69 STGKHYMFFYLP
-75 SFLSIPLG
+75 IG
-83 YILNCVVSNLVS
+83 YILNCVFGNLVG
-95 LAANRAWDLSVKDIN
+95 LAFNLLWNLSVKELNADAAW
-110 GDGFYIVLLGGC
+110 IVLHFIGTGIVSFPALYLVRRLFLRYLGDILEG
-122 SLVLSCPLL
+122 
-131 FVARGVMG
+131 MG
-139 RYVSGVLEKMGG
+139 K
-151 KLLALI
+151 KLLAFLAL
-157 GVTLL
+157 TLL
-162 LCAFML
+162 LCAYMIL
-168 FTMASFFDTLDITH
+168 TMASFFDTIEITH
-182 REFLLMVGSLVLYF
+182 REYFLIVASLVLYF
-196 LFTCSMLFI
+196 LFTFSMLFI

-260 GRYAELRDFFY
+260 GRYEELREFFY
-271 GHILPMQEGLAQRND
+271 GHILPMQKGLTQKN
-286 ALCRLSHVH
+286 

-366 FLGFHLGRTEEG
+366 FLGFHLGRVEG
-378 IVFLLSNPFVDRG
+378 DVVFLLSNSFVDRG

>member
-1 MMILLVMAACNALML
+1 MMLYLIASLLIGLLL
-16 TCDILILSRPRLS
+16 TCDVFILAHPYVPRRVYAILVLS
-29 IGKYFLFFFSFG
+29 ISA
-41 GFFFLQLYFDFS
+41 FFLVQAYFTFY
-53 PLLPV
+53 PLV
-58 ALGVNSVLLVK
+58 VVTLGVHSVLLVK
-69 WTGRLD
+69 STGKHYMFFYLP
-75 SFLSIPLG
+75 IG
-83 YILNCVVSNLVS
+83 YILNCVFGNLVG
-95 LAANRAWDLSVKDIN
+95 LAFNLLWNLSVKELNADAAW
-110 GDGFYIVLLGGC
+110 IVLHFIGTGIVSFPALYLVRRLFLRYLGDILEG
-122 SLVLSCPLL
+122 
-131 FVARGVMG
+131 MG
-139 RYVSGVLEKMGG
+139 K
-151 KLLALI
+151 KLLAFLAL
-157 GVTLL
+157 TLL
-162 LCAFML
+162 LCAYMIL
-168 FTMASFFDTLDITH
+168 TMASFFDTIEITH
-182 REFLLMVGSLVLYF
+182 REYFLIVASLVLYF
-196 LFTCSMLFI
+196 LFTFSMLFI

-260 GRYAELRDFFY
+260 GRYEELREFFY
-271 GHILPMQEGLAQRND
+271 GHILPMQKGLTQKN
-286 ALCRLSHVH
+286 

-366 FLGFHLGRTEEG
+366 FLGFHLGRVEEG